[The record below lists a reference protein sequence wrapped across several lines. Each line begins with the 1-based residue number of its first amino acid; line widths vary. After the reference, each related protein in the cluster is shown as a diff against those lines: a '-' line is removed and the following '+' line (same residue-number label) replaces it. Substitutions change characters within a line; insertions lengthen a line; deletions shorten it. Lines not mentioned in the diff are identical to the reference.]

1 MSIVWIYVVANELLV
16 ILESLGDAWGLN
28 KAIIALTV
36 LSWGN
41 SVGDMVS
48 DIVVARQGYP
58 AMAVGA
64 CLGSPMLN
72 LLIGLGISLT
82 FAPEQL
88 KNKCYALPSE
98 PAVSLAFLFLLI
110 SLVSTLIIIPACRFR
125 GFKVYGVYLILLYVA
140 YLAIAIPASINQK
153 LGKPFTWKV
162 GQGCKKI

>member
-1 MSIVWIYVVANELLV
+1 MSIVWIYVVANELLA
-16 ILESLGDAWGLN
+16 ILKSLGDSWGIN

-41 SVGDMVS
+41 SIGDTVS
-48 DIVVARQGYP
+48 DVVVARQGYP

-88 KNKCYALPSE
+88 KHKCYVLAPE

-110 SLVSTLIIIPACRFR
+110 SLLSTLIVIPVCKFR
-125 GFKVYGVYLILLYVA
+125 GFKLYGLYLILLYIT
-140 YLAIAIPASINQK
+140 YLSLAIPASINEK
-153 LGKPFTWKV
+153 LGEIFMWKV
-162 GQGCKKI
+162 GNGCKMH